1 MNFSFRHVEVFWA
14 VMTTGSAT
22 GAAELLHTSQPTISR
37 ELSRFETLTQLT
49 LFKRAG
55 AKLIPTEHGLMLFD
69 EVQRSYVGLARVK
82 NAVEAIKHFR
92 QGQISLTCIPAFS
105 NALLPQV
112 CQDFC
117 SKFPGVSINITP
129 QDSPALEESLTAQ
142 RYHLGLTETLE
153 TPPGTYIETLLN
165 LDVVCVLPSYHELNA
180 KTVLTPQ
187 DFEGQNFVYLAA
199 DDPYRRKT
207 DAIFHQSGIER
218 RLVVETHSASAVC
231 ATVNLGV
238 GVAIVNPITA
248 LDYVGR
254 GLQIRRFSHSIS
266 YCVSVVRPL
275 HRPESSTV
283 EHFVDSLR
291 KNCQQISARLEGLD
305 KIKW

>member
-22 GAAELLHTSQPTISR
+22 AAAALLHTSQPTISR

-82 NAVEAIKHFR
+82 NAAEAIRHFR
-92 QGQISLTCIPAFS
+92 HGQISLTCLPAFS

-117 SKFPGVSINITP
+117 IKFPGVSINVTP
-129 QDSPALEESLTAQ
+129 QESPALEESLTAQ

-153 TPPGTYIETLLN
+153 TPPGTHSETLLN
-165 LDVVCVLPSYHELNA
+165 LDVVCVLPSHHALNA
-180 KTVLTPQ
+180 KAVLTPE
-187 DFEGQNFVYLAA
+187 DFNGQNFVYLAA
-199 DDPYRRKT
+199 DDPYRIKT
-207 DAIFHQSGIER
+207 DAIFHQAGIER
-218 RLVVETHSASAVC
+218 RLVVETHNASAVC

-238 GVAIVNPITA
+238 GVAIVNPLTA

-275 HRPESSTV
+275 HRPESSSV
-283 EHFVDSLR
+283 LHFVEVLR
-291 KNCQQISARLEGLD
+291 SNCQRISAQLQNL
-305 KIKW
+305 

>member
-1 MNFSFRHVEVFWA
+1 M
-14 VMTTGSAT
+14 
-22 GAAELLHTSQPTISR
+22 
-37 ELSRFETLTQLT
+37 
-49 LFKRAG
+49 
-55 AKLIPTEHGLMLFD
+55 
-69 EVQRSYVGLARVK
+69 
-82 NAVEAIKHFR
+82 
-92 QGQISLTCIPAFS
+92 
-105 NALLPQV
+105 
-112 CQDFC
+112 
-117 SKFPGVSINITP
+117 
-129 QDSPALEESLTAQ
+129 
-142 RYHLGLTETLE
+142 
-153 TPPGTYIETLLN
+153 
-165 LDVVCVLPSYHELNA
+165 VCVLPSYHELNA

-218 RLVVETHSASAVC
+218 RLAVETHSASAVC

-305 KIKW
+305 KIK